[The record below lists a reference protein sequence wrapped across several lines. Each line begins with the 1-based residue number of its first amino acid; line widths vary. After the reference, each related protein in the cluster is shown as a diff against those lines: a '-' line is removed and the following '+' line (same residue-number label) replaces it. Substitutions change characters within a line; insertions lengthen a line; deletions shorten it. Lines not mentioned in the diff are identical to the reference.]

1 MKKERAQLWEVKNN
15 FPSFRCISKQTLSI
29 QFHDQ
34 NYGRFLHS
42 QLENIFNGQIVPNE
56 FFSEAREFLC
66 LHLVILSFFFLLQS
80 YPLILLLCFERDELF
95 LILSLFF
102 NKMIRVSLLMMKR
115 IGAYRETK
123 AQIHDRLDKLINSY
137 PLSTNC
143 K

>member
-1 MKKERAQLWEVKNN
+1 MS
-15 FPSFRCISKQTLSI
+15 SF
-29 QFHDQ
+29 
-34 NYGRFLHS
+34 
-42 QLENIFNGQIVPNE
+42 
-56 FFSEAREFLC
+56 
-66 LHLVILSFFFLLQS
+66 S
-80 YPLILLLCFERDELF
+80 YPLSLLLCFERDELF